1 MQDDIIFK
9 GFLEE
14 IFLIMC
20 GTSDMIFKL
29 VTLITDLRRDM
40 TLDDETFVDN
50 DSNVHDKTFNISENQ
65 MIVLYI
71 FKDIA
76 AGTYHYY

>member
-1 MQDDIIFK
+1 MQDDIIYK